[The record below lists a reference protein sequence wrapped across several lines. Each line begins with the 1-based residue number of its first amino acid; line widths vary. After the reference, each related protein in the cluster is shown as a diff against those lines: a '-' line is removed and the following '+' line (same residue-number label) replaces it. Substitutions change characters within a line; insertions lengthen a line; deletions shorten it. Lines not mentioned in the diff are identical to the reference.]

1 MSLLKPLES
10 VPLFGGGVKWFDTQ
24 MHNSLFQHSVFGA
37 IVFLVV
43 SNTGVYKIVK
53 DIICDV
59 TGYKADGNTMQLI
72 HAVVFAVI
80 MYFGSL
86 FILAP
91 LLTEGKSPEAKP
103 PNKDIKSQGGSG
115 GNGNHVRNSCRPGER
130 VVRTRRDGKKV
141 CAPVPGFIPSGD
153 GGKSGGGDSAG
164 NDAPGSND
172 MPPPVTSSETAVIDL
187 TRRETQKI
195 ANVESAMQVCGS
207 DGSINM
213 NVPVPAYDGR
223 FGRVNR
229 PTKRDRLMA
238 IMGADSQFQSH
249 MGEGGVVSQ
258 YGVQIHSGTG
268 GNSGGRVITDQAF
281 TKCDPI
287 EGALVL
293 GLLQTDVVHQLYT
306 TVSNMGNAT
315 TNKVSSVGGN
325 SNFILYFSRSQQPPD
340 PINGRDWYVI
350 PSENI
355 PDFMQHTFF
364 AGEIGQ
370 KNVSEYLNQYPD
382 KDVQDFFDIA
392 AINSGSQD
400 IYLYVCNYIPT
411 RTLSTFDSTT
421 SGVTISLTPGL

>member
-1 MSLLKPLES
+1 MSLLKSFES

-91 LLTEGKSPEAKP
+91 LLTEGQSPHAKP
-103 PNKDIKSQGGSG
+103 PNMKSGSG
-115 GNGNHVRNSCRPGER
+115 GHGNRVVRKNCRPGER
-130 VVRTRRDGKKV
+130 VVRKLKDGKKV
-141 CAPVPGFIPSGD
+141 CAPVPGYIP
-153 GGKSGGGDSAG
+153 SGGGDDSG
-164 NDAPGSND
+164 GESGGDDAPGSND
-172 MPPPVTSSETAVIDL
+172 MPPPVTSSDTAVIDL
-187 TRRETQKI
+187 LRMESQTI
-195 ANVESAMQVCGS
+195 ANVERAKQVCGS
-207 DGSINM
+207 DGSIDM
-213 NVPVPAYDGR
+213 TASVPTYDGR
-223 FGRVNR
+223 FSSAN
-229 PTKRDRLMA
+229 PPKKRDRLMA
-238 IMGADSQFQSH
+238 IMAADSQFQSH
-249 MGEGGVVSQ
+249 FGETGVVTR
-258 YGVQIHSGTG
+258 YGQPVSIHSGTG
-268 GNSGGRVITDQAF
+268 GGSGGRDITDQAF

-293 GLLQTDVVHQLYT
+293 GLVQTDVVHQLYNVT
-306 TVSNMGNAT
+306 SNMGSAT
-315 TNKVSSVGGN
+315 TNNVSSAGGN

-340 PINGRDWYVI
+340 PINGNGWYVI
-350 PSENI
+350 QSEDI
-355 PDFMQHTFF
+355 PDFMVHTFF

-392 AINSGSQD
+392 AINSGSQGV
-400 IYLYVCNYIPT
+400 YLYVCNYIPT
-411 RTLSTFDSTT
+411 RTLSAFNSTT
-421 SGVTISLTPGL
+421 SGVTVSLTPGL